1 MGTKGKA
8 GHISQFEAS
17 SDQCSST
24 SLIAH
29 RSRPDSTMQSVGL
42 CSVINIRP
50 IENINRILRQNKI
63 LREKNSTNVDINKKT
78 YLGLPKSS

>member
-1 MGTKGKA
+1 
-8 GHISQFEAS
+8 
-17 SDQCSST
+17 
-24 SLIAH
+24 
-29 RSRPDSTMQSVGL
+29 MQSVGL

-78 YLGLPKSS
+78 YLELPKSS